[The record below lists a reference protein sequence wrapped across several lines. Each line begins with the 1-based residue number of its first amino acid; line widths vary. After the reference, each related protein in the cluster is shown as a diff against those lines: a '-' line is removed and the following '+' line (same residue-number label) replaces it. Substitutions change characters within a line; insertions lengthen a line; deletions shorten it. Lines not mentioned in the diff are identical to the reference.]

1 MLMTVLKGG
10 LAIQQSKALMRTFKR
25 SDDLHNG
32 LRANLFADF
41 CKEYP
46 GLHITL
52 KKSGGIFHDR
62 FIVLDYGTEWC
73 RVFLCGASSKD
84 AGVRITTITEIL
96 TVQMYDA
103 MVSNLINNANLQLK

>member
-1 MLMTVLKGG
+1 MTVLKGG